1 MNDSIKGSLV
11 GVKVIDFSTLL
22 PGPLASL
29 FLAETGAEVIKI
41 ERPEIG
47 DEIRLSQPKWNDQ
60 SVSFSM
66 LNRGKKSL
74 SLDLKDPKNLK
85 ILEPV
90 IRETDIIIEQFRPG
104 VMKRLG
110 LDYET
115 LKKIN
120 KKIIYVSITGYGQK
134 GPKSMVAGHDLNYIG
149 NTGLLSLSMGSSD
162 KTVVP
167 PGLIADIAGGS
178 YPAVINILLALRKR
192 DINQEGSYIDISMTD
207 NLFPFMFWGLGSG
220 FSKNTWPGNSDST
233 LSGGSP
239 RYNIYETKDG
249 GYLAAAPLEDRFW
262 NKFCEAIELPKKYIN
277 MDDNPK
283 KVIQRIRDIIKL
295 KNKDHWFDVFE
306 KAECCCSIVKSL
318 EEAINDNHFKV
329 REIFSRKILSEE
341 GHEIPALPVPIDNQF
356 RKAKIGEKAPKLGVH
371 NDLFFKQNNH

>member
-1 MNDSIKGSLV
+1 MNDQIKGSLA
-11 GVKVIDFSTLL
+11 GIKVIDFSTLL

-41 ERPEIG
+41 EKPGTG
-47 DEIRLSQPKWNDQ
+47 DEIRLSHPKWNDQ

-74 SLDLKDPKNLK
+74 SLDLKDPKSLK
-85 ILEPV
+85 VLEP
-90 IRETDIIIEQFRPG
+90 IIKEADIIIEQFRPG

-110 LDYET
+110 LDYDS
-115 LKKIN
+115 LKEIN

-149 NTGLLSLSMGSSD
+149 NTGLLSLSMGSGNN
-162 KTVVP
+162 TVVP

-178 YPAVINILLALRKR
+178 YPAVINILLALRNR
-192 DINQEGSYIDISMTD
+192 DINQKGSYIDISMTD

-220 FSKNTWPGNSDST
+220 FSKNTWPGNSDSI

-239 RYNIYETKDG
+239 RYNIYETRDG
-249 GYLAAAPLEDRFW
+249 SYLAAAPLEDRFW
-262 NKFCEAIELPKKYIN
+262 SKFCEVIDLPKIYLN

-283 KVIQRIRDIIKL
+283 KVIQRIKDIIKL
-295 KNKDHWFDVFE
+295 KNKDYWFDVFE
-306 KAECCCSIVKSL
+306 KADCCCSIVKTM

-341 GHEIPALPVPIDNQF
+341 GDEIPALPVPIDNQF
-356 RKAKIGEKAPKLGVH
+356 RKGKMSEKAPKLGFH
-371 NDLFFKQNNH
+371 NDLFF